1 MRIAQVMLS
10 RGFGGAERYFVDL
23 TLALAGQGHQILAIV
38 HPDAKSRPLLEHQ
51 PNITVAPLVIRGNH
65 DWLKLIPLYRMLKAF
80 EPDII
85 EAQLSR
91 AALYLG
97 RLRRRL
103 GVPLTTHVHNYFD
116 FAYFRKV
123 DHFAAATRDQY
134 DYLRQLGIPEERL
147 CVVPNFSM
155 LPARPLP
162 EQDRPLPP
170 NPHIVAMGRFVH
182 KKGFDVLLRAFAA
195 LTLPGLQPHL
205 TLAGDG
211 PEADKLRGL
220 VEELDISDRVDFPG
234 WIEDVT
240 TLLDPADLFVLP
252 SRDEPFGIVV
262 LEAMARNAA
271 IVSTR
276 TKGPVTI
283 LDEDTAWLCAID
295 DVEDLRR
302 AMREALWPDPPQ
314 QDARRAK
321 ICAAHERYRTRY
333 HIDAVLPAIIA
344 GYEQALALGPR

>member
-23 TLALAGQGHQILAIV
+23 SLALAANGHQVLAVV
-38 HPDAKSRPLLEHQ
+38 HPRSRSRQLLENV
-51 PNITVAPLVIRGNH
+51 PNLTVAPLAIRGNH
-65 DWLKLIPLYRMLKAF
+65 DWLKLLPLHRLLKDF
-80 EPDII
+80 RPDII

-97 RLRRRL
+97 RLHRWL
-103 GVPLTTHVHNYFD
+103 EVPLTTHVHNYFD
-116 FAYFRKV
+116 YGYFRHV
-123 DHFAAATRDQY
+123 DHFAAATQDQY
-134 DYLRQLGIPEERL
+134 DYLRQLGIPAERL

-155 LPARPLP
+155 LPARDLP
-162 EQDRPLPP
+162 GENPAMSHQ
-170 NPHIVAMGRFVH
+170 PHIVAMGRFVH
-182 KKGFDVLLRAFAA
+182 KKGFDDLLRAFAV
-195 LTLPGLQPHL
+195 LELPNRQPRL

-211 PEADKLRGL
+211 PEAEQLHRL
-220 VEELDISDRVDFPG
+220 SRELGIADRVEFPG

-240 TLLDPADLFVLP
+240 AFLDPADLFVLP

-283 LDEDTAWLCAID
+283 LDDDTAWLCAID
-295 DVEDLRR
+295 DPDDLRR
-302 AMREALWPDPPQ
+302 AMSEALWPD
-314 QDARRAK
+314 ATHH
-321 ICAAHERYRTRY
+321 AAHWRKIRAANARYRDRY
-333 HIDAVLPAIIA
+333 HIDAVLPAIIQ
-344 GYEQALALGPR
+344 GYEQALALPT